1 MKKIVKEIPAR
12 TSVTYQ
18 CEICKTKYRSEKKAK
33 ECEARTL
40 EEKLFK
46 VGDKVFNLE
55 PRCCYIGSKYFRAK
69 MTVVKILGPML
80 IDYEYSVK
88 WLSSYGLD
96 SHIFQYEV
104 KYTCPTCNKQ
114 RGHLYHAPKICRL
127 CGKVPKTTKEAR
139 EIVKKDKFHISLR
152 EEKKELRKRFRKAF
166 RILLRKN

>member
-1 MKKIVKEIPAR
+1 
-12 TSVTYQ
+12 
-18 CEICKTKYRSEKKAK
+18 
-33 ECEARTL
+33 
-40 EEKLFK
+40 
-46 VGDKVFNLE
+46 
-55 PRCCYIGSKYFRAK
+55 
-69 MTVVKILGPML
+69 ML

-104 KYTCPTCNKQ
+104 EYTCPTCNKQ
-114 RGHLYHAPKICRL
+114 HGHLYYAPEICRL

-166 RILLRKN
+166 RIFLKKN